1 MANATRD
8 EHRDGEFSS
17 VQFQSLK
24 CSSRLFL
31 ANYNLFSNQLEIGR
45 TGTTNSRDTYI
56 HIIRIIYV
64 YICVSISL

>member
-1 MANATRD
+1 MRRGMSN
-8 EHRDGEFSS
+8 GMGSS

-31 ANYNLFSNQLEIGR
+31 ANYNLFSNQLEIDR

-56 HIIRIIYV
+56 HSIRIIYV